1 MIYLKLKEIM
11 EYHNISQR
19 ELSRQTG
26 IRQGTISDYVN
37 NTFKLI
43 NKEHLE
49 ILCDF
54 FDCDISDLVKKDKIK
69 KVKIIRIKNDD
80 DLIIQ

>member
-1 MIYLKLKEIM
+1 MIHLKLKEIM
-11 EYHNISQR
+11 ESHDNIGQR

-37 NTFKLI
+37 NTFKMI

-49 ILCDF
+49 ILCEF
-54 FDCDISDLVKKDKIK
+54 FDCELNDLVERKKLR
-69 KVKIIRIKNDD
+69 KVKIHRIKSED
-80 DLIIQ
+80 

>member
-1 MIYLKLKEIM
+1 M
-11 EYHNISQR
+11 EKHNIGQR

-37 NTFKLI
+37 NTFKMI

-54 FDCDISDLVKKDKIK
+54 FDCELNDLVERKKTKCIK
-69 KVKIIRIKNDD
+69 SKD
-80 DLIIQ
+80 

>member
-1 MIYLKLKEIM
+1 MIHLKLKEIM
-11 EYHNISQR
+11 EQHNIGQR

-37 NTFKLI
+37 NTFKMI

-49 ILCDF
+49 ILCEF
-54 FDCDISDLVKKDKIK
+54 FDCEINDLVERK
-69 KVKIIRIKNDD
+69 KVKIHRIK
-80 DLIIQ
+80 LEY

>member
-1 MIYLKLKEIM
+1 MIHLKLKEIM
-11 EYHNISQR
+11 EEHNIGQR

-37 NTFKLI
+37 NTFKMI

-54 FDCDISDLVKKDKIK
+54 FNCELNDLVERKKLKM
-69 KVKIIRIKNDD
+69 VKIHRIKSED
-80 DLIIQ
+80 

>member
-1 MIYLKLKEIM
+1 MIHLKLKEIM
-11 EYHNISQR
+11 EEHNISQR

-37 NTFKLI
+37 NSFKMI

-54 FDCDISDLVKKDKIK
+54 FDCDVNRLVERNKIRK
-69 KVKIIRIKNDD
+69 IRINRIKSKD
-80 DLIIQ
+80 

>member
-1 MIYLKLKEIM
+1 MIHLNLKEIM
-11 EYHNISQR
+11 EEHNIGQR

-37 NTFKLI
+37 NTFKMI

-54 FDCDISDLVKKDKIK
+54 FECELNDLVERKKLK
-69 KVKIIRIKNDD
+69 KVKIHRIKSED
-80 DLIIQ
+80 

>member
-11 EYHNISQR
+11 EQHNIGQR

-26 IRQGTISDYVN
+26 IRQGTIGDYVN
-37 NTFKLI
+37 NTFKMI

-54 FDCDISDLVKKDKIK
+54 FDLDINDIIERRKIRKIK
-69 KVKIIRIKNDD
+69 MSKEKD
-80 DLIIQ
+80 

>member
-1 MIYLKLKEIM
+1 MIHLKLKEIM
-11 EYHNISQR
+11 EKHNIGQR

-37 NTFKLI
+37 NTFKMI

-54 FDCDISDLVKKDKIK
+54 FDCELNDLVERKKTKCIK
-69 KVKIIRIKNDD
+69 SKD
-80 DLIIQ
+80 

>member
-1 MIYLKLKEIM
+1 MIHLKLKEIM
-11 EYHNISQR
+11 EQHNIGQR

-37 NTFKLI
+37 NTFKMI

-49 ILCDF
+49 LLCDF
-54 FDCDISDLVKKDKIK
+54 FDCELNDLVERKKLK
-69 KVKIIRIKNDD
+69 KVKIHRIKSEG
-80 DLIIQ
+80 

>member
-1 MIYLKLKEIM
+1 MIHLKLKEIM
-11 EYHNISQR
+11 EQHNIGQR

-37 NTFKLI
+37 NTFKMI

-49 ILCDF
+49 ILCEF
-54 FDCDISDLVKKDKIK
+54 FDCEINDLVERK
-69 KVKIIRIKNDD
+69 KVKIHRIKLED
-80 DLIIQ
+80 

>member
-1 MIYLKLKEIM
+1 MIHLKLKEIM
-11 EYHNISQR
+11 EEHSIGQR

-37 NTFKLI
+37 NTFKMI

-49 ILCDF
+49 TLCDF
-54 FDCDISDLVKKDKIK
+54 FNCELNDLVERKKLK
-69 KVKIIRIKNDD
+69 KVKIHRIKSED
-80 DLIIQ
+80 

>member
-1 MIYLKLKEIM
+1 MIHLKLKEIM
-11 EYHNISQR
+11 EEHNIGQR

-26 IRQGTISDYVN
+26 IRQGTIGDYAN
-37 NTFKLI
+37 NTFKMI

-54 FDCDISDLVKKDKIK
+54 FDCDINDLVERKKLKKIK
-69 KVKIIRIKNDD
+69 IRKLEKD
-80 DLIIQ
+80 

>member
-1 MIYLKLKEIM
+1 MIHLKLKDIM
-11 EYHNISQR
+11 EEHNIGQR

-37 NTFKLI
+37 NTFKMI

-54 FDCDISDLVKKDKIK
+54 FNCDLNDLVERRKLK
-69 KVKIIRIKNDD
+69 KVKIHRIKSED
-80 DLIIQ
+80 

>member
-1 MIYLKLKEIM
+1 MIHLKLKEIM
-11 EYHNISQR
+11 ESHDNIGQR

-37 NTFKLI
+37 NTFKMI

-49 ILCDF
+49 ILCEF
-54 FDCDISDLVKKDKIK
+54 FDCELNDLVERKKLR
-69 KVKIIRIKNDD
+69 KVKIHRIKQQKD
-80 DLIIQ
+80 